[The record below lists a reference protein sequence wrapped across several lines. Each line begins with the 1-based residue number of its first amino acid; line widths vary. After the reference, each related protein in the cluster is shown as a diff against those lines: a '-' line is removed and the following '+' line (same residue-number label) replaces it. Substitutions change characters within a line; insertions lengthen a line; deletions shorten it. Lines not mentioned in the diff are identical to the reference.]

1 MLGDSETQ
9 DISSIGTYGLVV
21 TDVNGCVNGDT
32 VQVTEEQGTA
42 IGFTLDTTIC
52 PAGSATINVPS
63 TLQQL
68 TNASWTWFNDGSST
82 SSYTVSNE
90 SDGSVVEVILDF
102 TNASGCVTRDTAV
115 VRVDNNLP
123 ILLRDTA
130 ICEGEDVTFNS
141 GYPSLGYTYTW
152 QDNSTN
158 NTFAI
163 TDAQP
168 SDAGVVSLSLV
179 SNEGCTGNASV
190 QLTVH
195 ALPNPQL
202 SAAPI
207 CLGDDRVLDHGL
219 TGVQS
224 VWGHGETTNPITVTT
239 AGTYRV
245 TVTDGNNC
253 VDTASVT
260 LVVYTPP
267 SFTLPDDETL
277 CLGEEYALG
286 TGMDEVTHTHQWFGG
301 SSATTAD
308 VTVTASGEYR
318 VNVTEVAT
326 TCVSSDTILF
336 TFLDVPTV
344 DLGLDTNLCEGDVA
358 ELSSPS
364 TDASYAFTWST
375 SSSSNSIQVM
385 TTGEYWLD
393 AANGMCVDRDS
404 ISVVFFE
411 NPISELMADTTL
423 CFDDLEVDLSLD
435 PGRNGEEYLW
445 STGETSQLINVD
457 EKGTYIVNITNLA
470 GCVTQDY
477 VEIKEDCPAHVWLP
491 NSFTADGNSLND
503 VWMIQGRSIESLEV
517 YVFNR
522 WGEFVL
528 EGNALGQ
535 FWDGTHYVTQQP
547 VQQDVYVYHLK
558 YTYFNVNGYLK
569 SKQRMGRIALIR

>member
-1 MLGDSETQ
+1 
-9 DISSIGTYGLVV
+9 
-21 TDVNGCVNGDT
+21 
-32 VQVTEEQGTA
+32 
-42 IGFTLDTTIC
+42 
-52 PAGSATINVPS
+52 
-63 TLQQL
+63 
-68 TNASWTWFNDGSST
+68 
-82 SSYTVSNE
+82 
-90 SDGSVVEVILDF
+90 
-102 TNASGCVTRDTAV
+102 
-115 VRVDNNLP
+115 
-123 ILLRDTA
+123 
-130 ICEGEDVTFNS
+130 
-141 GYPSLGYTYTW
+141 
-152 QDNSTN
+152 
-158 NTFAI
+158 
-163 TDAQP
+163 
-168 SDAGVVSLSLV
+168 
-179 SNEGCTGNASV
+179 
-190 QLTVH
+190 
-195 ALPNPQL
+195 
-202 SAAPI
+202 
-207 CLGDDRVLDHGL
+207 
-219 TGVQS
+219 
-224 VWGHGETTNPITVTT
+224 
-239 AGTYRV
+239 
-245 TVTDGNNC
+245 

-358 ELSSPS
+358 ALSSPS

-435 PGRNGEEYLW
+435 PGRNGEGYLW

-503 VWMIQGRSIESLEV
+503 VWMIQGRSIESVEV

-522 WGEFVL
+522 WGELVW

-535 FWDGTHYVTQQP
+535 FWDGTYLRKPAQE
-547 VQQDVYVYHLK
+547 DVYVYALS
-558 YTYFNVNGYLK
+558 YTYLNVNNRLK
-569 SKQRMGRIALIR
+569 TIKRQGRVTLLR